1 MSCKKCRCDN
11 MEKLS
16 EGIKELNE
24 MNNNWTFSSAGEE
37 VNDGYDP
44 EQWKIEVTKVDNGY
58 IIKNKSENNV
68 MVIEEEDGDIEGLA
82 NMLYYLANEIGS
94 AYRVEINSLEH
105 KHDYLKEDFKMML
118 EDVYKSFN
126 DDDHDVT
133 TETMEQLEDI
143 FGKFSWRNK
152 NVK

>member
-1 MSCKKCRCDN
+1 

-24 MNNNWTFSSAGEE
+24 MNDNWTPPGVTET
-37 VNDGYDP
+37 DYDP
-44 EQWKIEVTKVDNGY
+44 EQWKIEVTKVNNGY
-58 IIKNKSENNV
+58 VIKNKSENSV
-68 MVIEEEDGDIEGLA
+68 MVIEEEYGDIEGLA
-82 NMLYYLANEIGS
+82 NMLYYLANEFGS
-94 AYRVEINSLEH
+94 NYRVEINSLEH

-126 DDDHDVT
+126 DDGHDVT

-152 NVK
+152 K